1 MADALPRRGLVIGKF
16 MPLHKGHELLL
27 AFAKQC
33 CQELTVAVDC
43 LAGEETSPATRLR
56 HVMEAVSG
64 ISGAIMP
71 RRMPQSQE
79 ENPLF
84 WAEWRDALMECC
96 GGKPP
101 DVLIASMKYGVPLA
115 KELGCSFIPF
125 DFDRDAIGMSA
136 TLLRTDSALH
146 WNALSTPARE
156 LYVRRVCLMGPES
169 TGKST
174 LGIRLAAD
182 LGTVCV
188 PEYAKSL
195 IAANGG
201 SFAAGDAMPAAL
213 GQARSEKAALLATG
227 PLMILDTDPLTT
239 LAWSLTLF
247 GSAPEALELLV
258 AASPAPDSTLLFDPH
273 LPWVLAPHRSVSP
286 DSGAPRARQA
296 FFELCVELLSRN
308 RRPFEIVVGS
318 HEARQRQCLA
328 ACQELLGR
336 PRRSPRPLWPCPEE
350 RLMAP

>member
-1 MADALPRRGLVIGKF
+1 MGDALPRRGLVIGKF

-64 ISGAIMP
+64 VRGAALP
-71 RRMPQSQE
+71 RRMPQTPE
-79 ENPLF
+79 EHPLF
-84 WAEWRDALMECC
+84 WDVWRDALIELC
-96 GGKPP
+96 GGGPP
-101 DVLIASMKYGVPLA
+101 DVLIASMTYGAPLA
-115 KELGCSFIPF
+115 KALGCPFIPF

-136 TLLRTDSALH
+136 ALIRTDPALH
-146 WNALSTPARE
+146 WDALSTPARE
-156 LYVRRVCLMGPES
+156 LYARRACLMGPES

-174 LGIRLAAD
+174 LGMRLAAD

-201 SFAAGDAMPAAL
+201 SFSADDAMPAAL

-247 GSAPEALELLV
+247 GSAPEALERLV
-258 AASPAPDSTLLFDPH
+258 AASPPPDLTLLFDPH
-273 LPWVLAPHRSVSP
+273 LPWVLGPHRSVSP
-286 DSGAPRARQA
+286 DSGAPSARLA
-296 FFELCVELLSRN
+296 FFDLCVELLSRSG
-308 RRPFEIVVGS
+308 RPFQIVSGS
-318 HEARQRQCLA
+318 HEDRRRQCLA
-328 ACQELLGR
+328 ACQELLR
-336 PRRSPRPLWPCPEE
+336 QPPRSPKPLWPCAGE
-350 RLMAP
+350 